1 MKFKKIISAI
11 LAATMVT
18 ACTYSAVLAEDS
30 NIVYTYVDENGQTVN
45 ITQAELDA
53 EHWNVDALEMQSL

>member
-30 NIVYTYVDENGQTVN
+30 NIVYTYMDENG
-45 ITQAELDA
+45 
-53 EHWNVDALEMQSL
+53 